1 MVERE
6 LSGTD
11 LCLVMSNGV
20 VDREA
25 YQSLYYLYQPIIGV
39 KALGLYQTF
48 WSEMIP
54 GKTKSQY
61 ISHAELGTLLGF
73 SVDEFKEE
81 LFKLEGIGLIR
92 TFEARQAAYRYI
104 YQIRVPLAPNT
115 FLNDGVLSSLLFYR
129 VGEIRFRSLQHR
141 FRTEPL
147 PKNIVD
153 RTVRFDQVFDVK
165 AGLAS
170 AHQPKAYAKQERAVY
185 EFDYSFDLEE
195 MKRQTDRFLPRTFYS
210 KAIDHLLVKL
220 AYVTQSNEALMAE
233 LLNARFR
240 HEAYLPMTDAEK
252 QERCK
257 QMMLSAKQKLSREKK
272 AKVASLDTIEVG
284 DIEATETME
293 STHPKH
299 YVAKLRK
306 VKALSERDEELIQQL
321 IIDYEM
327 SSGIVNAAYYYA
339 LVIKKDN
346 RFSKNF
352 LLSIVDDWKQKGY
365 VTASEALAKTQ
376 EQDELISKKQEQKQE
391 RARQT
396 VGGRRGRTSNTNG
409 GPNPKWLQ
417 EEKAKQQEYEASKKA
432 SFEADVP
439 DDEEME
445 RILRELK
452 GN

>member
-1 MVERE
+1 MLERE

-11 LCLVMSNGV
+11 LCLIISNGV

-61 ISHAELGTLLGF
+61 VSHAELGTLLGF
-73 SVDEFKEE
+73 SIDEFKEE
-81 LFKLEGIGLIR
+81 LLKLEGIGLIR
-92 TFEARQAAYRYI
+92 TFESKQAQAYRYV

-129 VGEIRFRSLQHR
+129 VGEIRFRALQNR

-147 PKNIVD
+147 PSHLID

-170 AHQPKAYAKQERAVY
+170 AHQPKAYAKQERAAY

-195 MKRQTDRFLPRTFYS
+195 MKRQTDRFLPRNFYTKS
-210 KAIDHLLVKL
+210 LDHLLLKL

-240 HEAYLPMTDAEK
+240 HEAYLPMTDSEK

-257 QMMLSAKQKLSREKK
+257 QMMLSAKQKLSRQKK
-272 AKVASLDTIEVG
+272 AKVIEQDEVAVG
-284 DIEATETME
+284 DLLSHETME
-293 STHPKH
+293 TTHPKH

-306 VKALSERDEELIQQL
+306 VKAISERDEELIQQL
-321 IIDYEM
+321 IIDYEL
-327 SSGIVNAAYYYA
+327 SSGIVNAAYYYC
-339 LVIKKDN
+339 LEVKKSN

-352 LLSIVDDWKQKGY
+352 LLSIVDDWKQRGY
-365 VTASEALAKTQ
+365 QTAAEALAKTS
-376 EQDELISKKQEQKQE
+376 EQDELIAKKQDQKQE

-396 VGGRRGRTSNTNG
+396 VGGRGRKTYQS
-409 GPNPKWLQ
+409 GPAPKWLQ
-417 EEKAKQQEYEASKKA
+417 EEKEKQLAYEATKKA
-432 SFEADVP
+432 DFEAEVP
-439 DDEEME
+439 DDEEMA

>member
-1 MVERE
+1 MLERDV
-6 LSGTD
+6 SGTD
-11 LCLVMSNGV
+11 LCLIMSNGV

-92 TFEARQAAYRYI
+92 TFEAKQAAYRYV

-129 VGEIRFRSLQHR
+129 VGEIRFRALQNR
-141 FRTEPL
+141 FRTEQL
-147 PKNIVD
+147 PKNVVD

-170 AHQPKAYAKQERAVY
+170 AHQPKSYAKQERAAY

-195 MKRQTDRFLPRTFYS
+195 MKRQTDRFLPRSFYTKS
-210 KAIDHLLVKL
+210 IDQLLLKL
-220 AYVTQSNEALMAE
+220 AYVTQSNETLMAE

-240 HEAYLPMTDAEK
+240 HEAYLPMTDSEK

-257 QMMLSAKQKLSREKK
+257 QMMLSAKQKLSRDKK
-272 AKVASLDTIEVG
+272 AKVAVLEEVEVG
-284 DIEATETME
+284 DLSESETME
-293 STHPKH
+293 GTHPKH

-339 LVIKKDN
+339 LVMKKDN

-365 VTASEALAKTQ
+365 ATAAEALAKTKD
-376 EQDELISKKQEQKQE
+376 QDELIAKKQDQKQE
-391 RARQT
+391 RSRQT
-396 VGGRRGRTSNTNG
+396 VGGRRGRPSST

-417 EEKAKQQEYEASKKA
+417 EEKEKQQKYEATKKA
-432 SFEADVP
+432 SFESEVP
-439 DDEEME
+439 DDAEME

-452 GN
+452 GK